1 MRSITEAVEARSPE
15 HSRVLTNRGTNR
27 KDRSSR
33 AKNRQTKLTIHKQ
46 GLSRVKNESSQL
58 TRGQLEHILSTNPA
72 MIFLE
77 TPSSDGSELIS
88 TYVSSSVSALLGFES
103 ENFIGKPGIKF
114 WESRI
119 HPDDLPRYRE
129 EIPMLWRDGHHT
141 FEFRF
146 LHKNGTYVWIREEQ
160 RVTRR
165 DPDGTPRRVVGY
177 ESDITSQKKVEEELR
192 AARKQIEDAVV
203 SNPAAIYSAK
213 PRPDLS
219 DFDTAYISKSFT
231 SLTGFE
237 PEELVGHSDTFWAP
251 RVHPDDLRRY
261 YSEIPRLWKNGH
273 HSFEYRFR
281 HRNGAYRWI
290 QEVSKVV
297 RDEGGKPVEVN
308 GYWVDITER
317 KQLEQRLQYIVESN
331 PAVLLIG
338 KPFPDLSDFTAT
350 YISKNIVSMLGFEAD
365 QMTGPVGSAF
375 WVTRIPP
382 EDFRKYRAK
391 IPKLWKDGHQTF
403 EYRFLHKDGTLRWI
417 REEERVIRDS
427 DGQVQD
433 VIGYW
438 TDVTEHKQL
447 EEELLK
453 SQRLAAIGEITRMV
467 GHDLRNP
474 LQGIAGATDVLLKH
488 LGESADET
496 TKEMLDV
503 LEKDVVYSNR
513 IITDLLDYSRTIQ
526 ITPVESSLKSVIS
539 QSLRIVPKPNG
550 IIVDDQTSDLRIK
563 VDPQIQRVFVNLIKN
578 AYDAMPNGG
587 FLIIKSKSSNET
599 VEVTL
604 CDTGEG
610 ISSDVIQKLWKG
622 PVTTK
627 AKGLGLGLEISKRI
641 VEAHGGAISLEKCP
655 EHGALARL
663 TLPIEPHSGGERNG
677 K

>member
-1 MRSITEAVEARSPE
+1 MRSITEFEKKFSEDSQV
-15 HSRVLTNRGTNR
+15 HTNRGMKR
-27 KDRSSR
+27 KDRPLGIWNRR
-33 AKNRQTKLTIHKQ
+33 AKLSIRNR
-46 GLSRVKNESSQL
+46 RVTRPKSGNGRL
-58 TRGQLEHILSTNPA
+58 ARGQLEHVLSTNPA
-72 MIFLE
+72 VIFLE
-77 TPSSDGSELIS
+77 TPSTDGAELNS
-88 TYVSSSVSALLGFES
+88 TYVSRSVSSLLGYES
-103 ENFIGKPGIKF
+103 DNFIGKPGVKF
-114 WESRI
+114 WESRV
-119 HPDDLPRYRE
+119 HPDDLPRYRA
-129 EIPMLWRDGHHT
+129 EIPMLWRYGHHT

-146 LHKNGTYVWIREEQ
+146 LHKDGAYRWIREEQ

-165 DPDGTPRRVVGY
+165 DADGRPREIVGY
-177 ESDITSQKKVEEELR
+177 ESDITSQKKIEEELR
-192 AARKQIEDAVV
+192 TARKQIEAALI

-213 PRPDLS
+213 PRLDLS
-219 DFDTAYISKSFT
+219 DFDTTYISNSFI

-237 PEELVGHSDTFWAP
+237 PEDFVGHSDDFWVP

-261 YSEIPRLWKNGH
+261 YREIPKLWKDGH

-281 HRNGAYRWI
+281 HKNGAYRWI
-290 QEVSKVV
+290 QEMSKVV
-297 RDEGGKPVEVN
+297 RDEVGKPVEVN

-317 KQLEQRLQYIVESN
+317 KQLEQRLQYVVESN

-338 KPFPDLSDFTAT
+338 KPFPDLSDFSAT
-350 YISKNIVSMLGFEAD
+350 YISKNTVSMLGFEPD
-365 QMTGPVGSAF
+365 QMIGPVGAAF

-382 EDFRKYRAK
+382 EDFRKYRAR
-391 IPKLWKDGHQTF
+391 IPQLWKDGHQTF

-427 DGQVQD
+427 DGHVQD

-488 LGESADET
+488 LGETADET

-503 LEKDVVYSNR
+503 LEKDVAYSNR

-526 ITPVESSLKSVIS
+526 ITPVESNLKSVIN
-539 QSLRIVPKPNG
+539 QSLRIVPNPNG
-550 IIVDDQTSDLRIK
+550 IVVDDQTIDLRIK
-563 VDPQIQRVFVNLIKN
+563 IDPQIQRVFVNLIKN

-599 VEVTL
+599 IEITL

-610 ISSDVIQKLWKG
+610 ISSDTIQKLWKG

-627 AKGLGLGLEISKRI
+627 AKGLGLGLAISKRI
-641 VEAHGGAISLEKCP
+641 VEAHGGSIALEKCP
-655 EHGALARL
+655 EHGTLVRVK
-663 TLPIEPHSGGERNG
+663 LPIEPHTGGERNG

>member
-1 MRSITEAVEARSPE
+1 MRSITEAVEIKTKNGRLARS
-15 HSRVLTNRGTNR
+15 
-27 KDRSSR
+27 
-33 AKNRQTKLTIHKQ
+33 
-46 GLSRVKNESSQL
+46 
-58 TRGQLEHILSTNPA
+58 QLEHILSTNPA
-72 MIFLE
+72 VIFLE
-77 TPSSDGSELIS
+77 TPSSNGSELNS
-88 TYVSSSVSALLGFES
+88 TYVSSSISSLLGFES
-103 ENFIGKPGIKF
+103 ENFVGKSGIKF
-114 WESRI
+114 WESRV
-119 HPDDLPRYRE
+119 HPDDLPRYRA
-129 EIPMLWRDGHHT
+129 EIPRLWKDGHHT

-146 LHKNGTYVWIREEQ
+146 LHKDGTYRWIREEQ
-160 RVTRR
+160 RVTHR
-165 DPDGTPRRVVGY
+165 DADGTPREIVGY
-177 ESDITSQKKVEEELR
+177 ESDITSQKKAEEELR
-192 AARKQIEDAVV
+192 TARKQIEAAVT

-213 PRPDLS
+213 PRTDLS
-219 DFDTAYISKSFT
+219 DFDTTYISKSFT

-237 PEELVGHSDTFWAP
+237 PEEFVGHSDTFWVP
-251 RVHPDDLRRY
+251 RVHPDDLRKY
-261 YSEIPRLWKNGH
+261 YSDLPKLWKNGH

-281 HRNGAYRWI
+281 HRNGVYRWI

-297 RDEGGKPVEVN
+297 RDAAGKPVEVN

-317 KQLEQRLQYIVESN
+317 KQLEQRLQYVVESN

-338 KPFPDLSDFTAT
+338 KPFPDFSDFTAT
-350 YISKNIVSMLGFEAD
+350 YISKNTVSMLGFEPD

-375 WVTRIPP
+375 WVTRILP
-382 EDFRKYRAK
+382 EDFRNYRAK
-391 IPKLWKDGHQTF
+391 IPQLWKDGHQTF
-403 EYRFLHKDGTLRWI
+403 EYRFLHKDGRLRWI

-427 DGQVQD
+427 DGHVQD

-488 LGESADET
+488 LGETADET

-503 LEKDVVYSNR
+503 LEKDVAYSNR

-550 IIVDDQTSDLRIK
+550 IIVDDQTSDLRIN

-641 VEAHGGAISLEKCP
+641 VEAHGGSISLEKCP

-663 TLPIEPHSGGERNG
+663 KLPIEPHSGGERNG